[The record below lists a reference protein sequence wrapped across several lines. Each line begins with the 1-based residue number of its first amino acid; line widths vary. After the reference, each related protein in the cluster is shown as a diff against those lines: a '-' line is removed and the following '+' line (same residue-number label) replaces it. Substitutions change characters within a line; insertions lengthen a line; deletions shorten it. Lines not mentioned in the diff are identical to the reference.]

1 VLGCKINSK
10 NRSEVSDRKFRVEA
24 APEQLEFCI
33 TKTLAMKKIY
43 LISLLLASCTARAF
57 QPAGDSA
64 TITPIKATRA
74 YTITTRVHTM
84 GLFMYMGKVVNHNP
98 AADIF
103 FNTTGPKG
111 WGISAFK
118 VVDVNDIH
126 SNNNFAFAFIS
137 KTFHLGDR
145 LTATPFIGGG
155 LEQQHGFV
163 SHGSDVMLQLQS
175 GYRINKKLTIDHIA
189 IFNNVLFY
197 TEFSDWTN
205 RFRLMYSDGHV
216 DITGFFWS
224 NNALIDKASYTST
237 GMSIFYNRVPVAKRL
252 WLGAGLTTLATVN
265 SSNPEVLPAQT
276 GIQFSTA
283 LTFK

>member
-1 VLGCKINSK
+1 MK
-10 NRSEVSDRKFRVEA
+10 NFYLLSFLLVSFVA
-24 APEQLEFCI
+24 AG
-33 TKTLAMKKIY
+33 
-43 LISLLLASCTARAF
+43 F
-57 QPAGDSA
+57 QPSGDSA
-64 TITPIKATRA
+64 TITPPKANRT

-118 VVDVNDIH
+118 VVDVNDVH

-137 KTFHLGDR
+137 KSFHLGQR
-145 LTATPFIGGG
+145 LTLTPFVGGG

-163 SHGSDVMLQLQS
+163 SHGSDVMLQLQT

-189 IFNNVLFY
+189 IFNNVLFE
-197 TEFSDWTN
+197 TEFADWTN
-205 RFRLMYSDGHV
+205 RFRLMYSDGHL
-216 DITGFFWS
+216 DITGFFWN
-224 NNALIDKASYTST
+224 NNARIDKTSYTST
-237 GMSIFYNRVPVAKRL
+237 GVSVFYNRIPVAKRL
-252 WLGAGLTTLATVN
+252 WLGAGVTTLATVG
-265 SSNPEVLPAQT
+265 SSNQEALPTQT
-276 GIQFSTA
+276 GIQFSTS